1 MATLADAGNWVR
13 NSIGKRYDTDGY
25 YGAQCKDY
33 ANAYSIWLGH
43 PLKASNA
50 APTWTIAQDPF
61 WQKLANTPTFVPQI
75 GDIVVW
81 GAWSGNPYGHIG
93 IVLDANVNS
102 FRSVD
107 QNWFNANSTVGSP
120 AAVVSHNYTSPRVV
134 GFLRPTYTTNSAPAQ
149 GDEMIANADQ
159 ATKIYRML
167 RPNSGASQGE
177 IDGTAGK
184 RTFANFLNDAQG
196 EINARDTALRNQNA
210 RLNELQAQVNDLS
223 ARPTKA
229 EVEALKQQ
237 VADAQV
243 LAEKEKAETERLLK
257 ERGEDSKQLDEASGF
272 LKGIVAFVT
281 NLLKRGKK

>member
-1 MATLADAGNWVR
+1 MPTQLQAKQWIQA
-13 NSIGKRYDTDGY
+13 SIGKRYDTDGY
-25 YGAQCKDY
+25 YGSQCKDY
-33 ANAYSIWLGH
+33 ANAYAGFMGH

-50 APTWTIAQDPF
+50 NATWTLAQDPY
-61 WQKLANTPTFVPQI
+61 WQKLANTPTFLPQA

-93 IVLDANVNS
+93 VVLDANLNN

-107 QNWFNANSTVGSP
+107 QNWFGANSTVGSP
-120 AAVVSHNYTSPRVV
+120 AAVVTHNYTNPRVV
-134 GFLRPTYTTNSAPAQ
+134 GFLRPTFSAEAQ

-159 ATKIYRML
+159 ATKIYKML

-184 RTFANFLNDAQG
+184 RTFANFLNDAQS
-196 EINARDTALRNQNA
+196 EINARDAALRNQNA
-210 RLNELQAQVNDLS
+210 RLAELQAQVNDLS
-223 ARPTKA
+223 TRPTKA
-229 EVEALKQQ
+229 EIEALKQQ

-257 ERGEDSKQLDEASGF
+257 ERSADSKQLDQASGF
-272 LKGIVAFVT
+272 AKWLVEFVKG
-281 NLLKRGKK
+281 LLKR

>member
-1 MATLADAGNWVR
+1 MPTQLQAKQWIQA
-13 NSIGKRYDTDGY
+13 SIGKRYDTDGY

-33 ANAYSIWLGH
+33 ANAYAGFMGH

-50 APTWTIAQDPF
+50 NATWTLAQDPY
-61 WQKLANTPTFVPQI
+61 WQKLANTPTFLPQP

-93 IVLDANVNS
+93 VVLDANLNS

-120 AAVVSHNYTSPRVV
+120 AAVVSHNYTNPRVV

-149 GDEMIANADQ
+149 GDEMIVNADQ
-159 ATKIYRML
+159 ATKIYKML
-167 RPNSGASQGE
+167 RPNGGGSPGE

-196 EINARDTALRNQNA
+196 EINARDTALRNQDA

-281 NLLKRGKK
+281 NLLKRGK